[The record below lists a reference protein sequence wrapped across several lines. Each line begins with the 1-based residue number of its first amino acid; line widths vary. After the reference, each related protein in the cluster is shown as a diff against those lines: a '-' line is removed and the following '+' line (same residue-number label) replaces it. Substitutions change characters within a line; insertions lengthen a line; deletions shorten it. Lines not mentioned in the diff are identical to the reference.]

1 MRYKI
6 IKIIV
11 SVFVALLCSILFI
24 SAKYYVRTVQS
35 FKTFYNESDIR
46 LISMQNDS
54 YNQLKKSIDQ
64 KYITKFTE
72 LVNSTSCELK
82 GEISRVLGEEFILL
96 REEYYTALA
105 SIEGKK
111 QEFNSSNE
119 YVSAKEQLSK
129 VKSKIDSALDSE
141 KNLYL
146 DEFRVALNKV
156 STLNTKLNNQLKA
169 EREKID
175 EIKSE
180 VKKLFIKNAREL
192 ISLRKNLLD
201 ETKTKISSLIKDYT
215 FEISELN
222 SVYGVESK
230 IEMPFNLIDLSKNGS
245 NSKLETECFSEIL
258 TKNLIFSENDN
269 EILS

>member
-35 FKTFYNESDIR
+35 FKTFYDKSDIR
-46 LISMQNDS
+46 LISMKSDS
-54 YNQLKKSIDQ
+54 YNQLKKSIDDS
-64 KYITKFTE
+64 YVDKFTT
-72 LVNSTSCELK
+72 LIKNTTTNLNR
-82 GEISRVLGEEFILL
+82 EISSVLGEDYILL
-96 REEYYTALA
+96 REEFYTTLA
-105 SIEGKK
+105 SIDEKK
-111 QEFNSSNE
+111 QEFINSSE
-119 YVSAKEQLSK
+119 YLSAKEELSNIKGK
-129 VKSKIDSALDSE
+129 VDSAPESD
-141 KNLYL
+141 KQGYL

-169 EREKID
+169 ERDRID
-175 EIKSE
+175 TIKSE
-180 VKKLFIKNAREL
+180 VKKLFIKNASKL
-192 ISLRKNLLD
+192 IEIRKSLMEN
-201 ETKTKISSLIKDYT
+201 TKQEFSKLIKDYT

-230 IEMPFNLIDLSKNGS
+230 IELPLTLIDFSKNRN

-258 TKNLIFSENDN
+258 DKNLIFSENN
-269 EILS
+269 SEIVS